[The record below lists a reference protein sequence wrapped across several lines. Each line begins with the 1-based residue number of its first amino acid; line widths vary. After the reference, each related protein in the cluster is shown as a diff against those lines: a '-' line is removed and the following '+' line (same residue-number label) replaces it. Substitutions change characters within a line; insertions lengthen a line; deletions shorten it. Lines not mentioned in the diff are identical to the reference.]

1 MVARSATMT
10 SPVHWPDA
18 GGPPRSRRYG
28 DLYFSA
34 SDGLAESRAVFL
46 AGCGLPAAWLGRRRF
61 TIAELGF
68 GTGLNI
74 AALID
79 LWRREG
85 PKDAWLSIFTIEA
98 EPMPADDARRAL
110 AAWPELDPI
119 AESLLARW
127 PGQARGF
134 HRLDLP
140 EFRATL
146 DVAVL
151 EAAEAL
157 AEWTGAAHAWFLD
170 GFTPS
175 LNPQMWRAEVLD
187 FIAALSAPG
196 ARLATYSAAGEV
208 RRGLAAAGF
217 DVARAPGFG
226 GKRHRLE
233 ARWPGAAP
241 ADPSPP
247 RVAIVGAGISG
258 ASLFRAFAA
267 QGIEASVIASGAPAA
282 STGPAALVTPR
293 LDAGLAAPAAFFARA
308 YARAQSLYE
317 PFNIGRGALQLAV
330 GPKDE
335 RRFAAIAASD
345 LFDPGEMTLFS
356 AAEAAAG
363 LGEPSPPALSM
374 NSALVVDPAPLL
386 EVPQVH
392 GEIARLERAGEAWR
406 LLDPEGRLLGEAEV
420 VVVAAGMAST
430 RLVPSLNRLLR
441 PVRGQAS
448 FAPGAS
454 IPGAVLYGGYAVP
467 APGGVA
473 FGATH
478 DRYDDAL
485 ETREADHWRN
495 LAALAAVLPG
505 LAATLQDRP
514 LEARTGVRA
523 TTRDYLPLA
532 GAVDGLLVLTGLG
545 SRGFALAPLLADH
558 VVSLAL
564 GRPSPLAKSHQALVD
579 PKRPS
584 LSGRPGSP
592 APA

>member
-1 MVARSATMT
+1 MT
-10 SPVHWPDA
+10 SPALWPET

-34 SDGLAESRAVFL
+34 TDGLAESRAVFL
-46 AGCGLPAAWLGRRRF
+46 AGCGLPEAWKGRRRF
-61 TIAELGF
+61 TVAELGF

-85 PKDAWLSIFTIEA
+85 PKDAWLSIFTLEA
-98 EPMPADDARRAL
+98 EPLPAADARRAL
-110 AAWPELDPI
+110 AAWPELGFV
-119 AESLLARW
+119 AEMLLSHW

-140 EFRATL
+140 DVRATL

-157 AEWTGAAHAWFLD
+157 GEWTGAADAWFLD
-170 GFTPS
+170 GFAPR
-175 LNPQMWRAEVLD
+175 LNPQMWRPEVLD
-187 FIAALSAPG
+187 LIAAHSAPG
-196 ARLATYSAAGEV
+196 ARLATYTAAGEV

-217 DVARAPGFG
+217 EVARLAGFG
-226 GKRHRLE
+226 DKRHRLE

-241 ADPSPP
+241 VDERLP
-247 RVAIVGAGISG
+247 RVAIVGAGIAG
-258 ASLFRAFAA
+258 ASLFKAFAA
-267 QGIEASVIASGAPAA
+267 QGIEALVVGSGAPMA
-282 STGPAALVTPR
+282 SAGPVALVTPR
-293 LDAGLAAPAAFFARA
+293 IDAGLAAPAALFARA
-308 YARAQSLYE
+308 FARARQPYE
-317 PFNIGRGALQLAV
+317 PVTIGRGALQLAV
-330 GPKDE
+330 GSKDE

-345 LFDPGEMTLFS
+345 LFESGEMGLLS
-356 AAEAAAG
+356 AAEVSAR
-363 LGEPSPPALSM
+363 LGEPAPSALAM
-374 NSALVVDPAPLL
+374 NSALIIDPGPLL
-386 EVPQVH
+386 AVPQIQ
-392 GEIARLERAGEAWR
+392 GEVASLERAGEAWR
-406 LLDPEGRLLGEAEV
+406 MLDPEGRLIGEAEV
-420 VVVAAGMAST
+420 VVVAAGMAGA
-430 RLVPSLNRLLR
+430 RLVPSLDQVLR

-454 IPGAVLYGGYAVP
+454 IPGAALFGGYAVP

-478 DRYDDAL
+478 DRDDDAL
-485 ETREADHWRN
+485 EAREEDHRRN
-495 LAALAAVLPG
+495 LVALAAVLPG

-532 GAVDGLLVLTGLG
+532 GRVDGLFVLTGLG

-558 VVSLAL
+558 VAALAL
-564 GRPSPLAKSHQALVD
+564 GRPSPLSRSAQALVG
-579 PKRPS
+579 PERPS
-584 LSGRPGSP
+584 LRRRPSP
-592 APA
+592 AAAQD